1 MANSPKFQVTFGLE
15 GWMLGALTAGMG
27 PESSLAGAITQVAL
41 MGFFRLVSLFYLN
54 EFWNIVRQQRRNES
68 ATKKD

>member
-1 MANSPKFQVTFGLE
+1 
-15 GWMLGALTAGMG
+15 MLGALTAGMG
-27 PESSLAGAITQVAL
+27 PESSLAGAVTQVAL
-41 MGFFRLVSLFYLN
+41 MGFFRLISLFYLN